1 MQSYAGEPLGWQ
13 FGMTENASSSLI
25 LMAPSHGLTLILA
38 ANSDGLSKSFDLAS
52 GDVTQ
57 SPFARVFLELF
68 LR

>member
-1 MQSYAGEPLGWQ
+1 MV
-13 FGMTENASSSLI
+13 
-25 LMAPSHGLTLILA
+25 PSHGLTLIMM
-38 ANSDGLSKSFDLAS
+38 ANSDGLARSFDLAS